1 MKKEKIAKILLSV
14 TALLGMNTAYSS
26 AMHIAEGFLPSPMWI
41 IFWFAV
47 SAPFVI
53 YGFKAIRAK
62 IDQVP
67 KAKILLAM
75 AGAFVFILSALKIP
89 SLTGSCSHPT
99 GIALG
104 AILFG
109 PAPMAVMGLI
119 VLLFQALLLAHG
131 GITTLG
137 ANVFSMAIVGSFVAY
152 YTYKWLKS
160 AGVSSAG
167 SVFVAA
173 FLSDLLTYV
182 TTSFQLAVAFP
193 SPDGGIMASL
203 VKFMGVF
210 AVTQIPIAV
219 GEAILTVIVFGIL
232 EKYSFAEVKALE
244 TGSYDSD
251 QENVKAGGSKGLKTA
266 SVSTSASASA
276 KNKSPLWKKNVILL
290 VVFFVVAF
298 APLAIK
304 SGSEFGGADGIAMDI
319 VTEIDENYQPNFE
332 PFFEPASGE
341 IESLLFALQAA
352 LGAGII
358 GFGIGRITKKES

>member
-1 MKKEKIAKILLSV
+1 MKKQRTGKILLSV
-14 TALLGMNTAYSS
+14 MALLGMNTVYSS

-41 IFWFAV
+41 VLWFAI
-47 SAPFVI
+47 SAPFVLF
-53 YGFKAIRAK
+53 GFRAIKTK
-62 IDQVP
+62 IDEVP

-109 PAPMAVMGLI
+109 PSPMAVMGLI

-152 YTYKWLKS
+152 YTYRWMKS
-160 AGVSSAG
+160 AGASSAV

-182 TTSFQLAVAFP
+182 TTSAQLALAFP
-193 SPDGGIMASL
+193 SADGGIMASL
-203 VKFMGVF
+203 MKFMGVF
-210 AVTQIPIAV
+210 AVTQIPVAV

-232 EKYSFAEVKALE
+232 E
-244 TGSYDSD
+244 
-251 QENVKAGGSKGLKTA
+251 
-266 SVSTSASASA
+266 
-276 KNKSPLWKKNVILL
+276 
-290 VVFFVVAF
+290 
-298 APLAIK
+298 
-304 SGSEFGGADGIAMDI
+304 
-319 VTEIDENYQPNFE
+319 
-332 PFFEPASGE
+332 
-341 IESLLFALQAA
+341 
-352 LGAGII
+352 
-358 GFGIGRITKKES
+358 